1 MVRKL
6 LRIMIDTADAAV
18 TTLPTH
24 NPMKTKIVSFFG
36 VALAVG
42 FLTAA
47 SVQANITYQYIGNPF
62 TDVNGPYTLTDRV
75 TLSVEFASP
84 LGANMAFTDVTPL
97 VVAFSVSDGVQT
109 KTQPLSFD
117 DHVEIGTGPSGLPQD
132 WFIEL
137 HTLNGE
143 ILTQGFSD
151 GGVFDPLTAHGVN
164 NGTPGVWSVSSAAPD
179 AGSTLPLL
187 SLSVTALGVA
197 ARRFKRE
204 AA

>member
-1 MVRKL
+1 
-6 LRIMIDTADAAV
+6 
-18 TTLPTH
+18 
-24 NPMKTKIVSFFG
+24 MKTKIVSFFG

-84 LGANMAFTDVTPL
+84 LGANMAVTDVTPL
-97 VVAFSVSDGVQT
+97 VVAFSVSDGFQT
-109 KTQPLSFD
+109 KTQPLSLND
-117 DHVEIGTGPSGLPQD
+117 LVEISTGPSGLPQG

-137 HTLNGE
+137 HTPGGE
-143 ILTQGFSD
+143 ILTEGGPFAVNSD
-151 GGVFDPLTAHGVN
+151 GGLLDFGAHGVN
-164 NGTPGVWSVSSAAPD
+164 NDTPGVWSVSSAAPD

>member
-1 MVRKL
+1 
-6 LRIMIDTADAAV
+6 
-18 TTLPTH
+18 
-24 NPMKTKIVSFFG
+24 MKTKIVLFF
-36 VALAVG
+36 ALAVG

-62 TDVNGPYTLTDRV
+62 TDVINPYTLTDRV

-109 KTQPLSFD
+109 KTQPLSFND
-117 DHVEIGTGPSGLPQD
+117 LFEIGTGPSGLPQD
-132 WFIEL
+132 WFIEV
-137 HTLNGE
+137 HTPTGT
-143 ILTQGFSD
+143 ILTNTAAGD
-151 GGVFDPLTAHGVN
+151 GGGLDFGPQGSN
-164 NGTPGVWSVSSAAPD
+164 NLTPGVWSVSSAAPD